1 MISLTRLSG
10 APFALNPDL
19 VERIDATPDT
29 IITLIDGKKYVV
41 AESLPAV
48 ARTIRTYRAEIIA
61 LSHVLDLAEE
71 SAAPA
76 ARPGAGTPPPGAR
89 AALSVVDG
97 HADRADVAHTS
108 EGGPR

>member
-41 AESLPAV
+41 AESLPQV
-48 ARTIRTYRAEIIA
+48 ATTIRTYRAEVIA
-61 LSHVLDLAEE
+61 LSHVLDMSTEP
-71 SAAPA
+71 AAPTW
-76 ARPGAGTPPPGAR
+76 PGGVASPSGTR
-89 AALSVVDG
+89 ASLSVVDTLPSRG
-97 HADRADVAHTS
+97 ADVAHPV
-108 EGGPR
+108 EGGLR